1 MAGDADRTVAL
12 WRQLASVRR
21 RVALDLDRSLRETLG
36 YPANWIDTLIALAGA
51 PKGRQQV
58 TDLADQVGM
67 TGGGLSTLANQ
78 MADAGLI
85 RRAPHPIDHRAV
97 LIVLTPRGRRELR
110 RAVPRYHDAIQQ
122 TALGS
127 LTAAE
132 GRALQRALR
141 ALGTE

>member
-36 YPANWIDTLIALAGA
+36 YPTKWIDTLIALASD
-51 PKGRQQV
+51 PKGRQRV

-67 TGGGLSTLANQ
+67 TRGGFSTLANQ
-78 MADAGLI
+78 MSDAGLI
-85 RRAPHPIDHRAV
+85 RRQQNSTDQRSV

-110 RAVPRYHDAIQQ
+110 RALPLYHNAIQQ

-141 ALGTE
+141 ALGG